1 MSLPQIRADW
11 AQHMVYGGWVGASG
25 AATVLMLDAVAG
37 RPGLSPLAP
46 VASLLAALVAGLVK
60 EMWDAQR
67 NRRPGA
73 AIPLQDVSFGDM
85 VATLTGAFPVAIPLF
100 ISLWT

>member
-1 MSLPQIRADW
+1 MSLPQIRDDW

-25 AATVLMLDAVAG
+25 AATVMMLGEMAG
-37 RPGLSPLAP
+37 RHGLSLMAP

-73 AIPLQDVSFGDM
+73 AVPLQDVSLGDV

>member
-1 MSLPQIRADW
+1 MSLPQIQADW

-37 RPGLSPLAP
+37 RPGLSLLAP
-46 VASLLAALVAGLVK
+46 MASLLAALVAGLAK

-73 AIPLQDVSFGDM
+73 AVPLRDVSLSDV

>member
-1 MSLPQIRADW
+1 MSLPQIRSDW
-11 AQHMVYGGWVGASG
+11 SQHMVYGGWVGASG
-25 AATVLMLDAVAG
+25 AATVLMLGAVAG
-37 RPGLSPLAP
+37 RPGLSFLAP

-73 AIPLQDVSFGDM
+73 AVPLQDVSLGDV
-85 VATLTGAFPVAIPLF
+85 VATLIGAFPVSIPLF